1 MAADIWIATIL
12 KLGFIVAIVHLT
24 LSRIIPMIQDFFS
37 TAIKDKKALE
47 SLTSLIG
54 VLILILAGK
63 EALLVIEELNNAVLN
78 YILTFGPALVILSNL
93 IYYLQWVILAVFIVA
108 VLKAWKK

>member
-12 KLGFIVAIVHLT
+12 KLGFIVAVVHLA
-24 LSRIIPMIQDFFS
+24 LSRIIPMLQDFFS

-54 VLILILAGK
+54 ILILILAGK
-63 EALLVIEELNNAVLN
+63 EALTVVEELNNAVLN
-78 YILTFGPALVILSNL
+78 YILTFGPALLVLSNL
-93 IYYLQWVILAVFIVA
+93 IYYLQWVILAVFLVA
-108 VLKAWKK
+108 VLRSFRK